1 MGMLQKVN
9 VLHLPKILNVGVEKM
24 EAYLKE
30 TDIIDFSN
38 KEVYALAMQLAS
50 GCDTDVQIAQNC
62 FEYVRDKIHHSG
74 DYKDNITTAI
84 ASQVLKYK
92 TGWCYAKAF
101 LLAALLRANGIPTGF
116 AYQRLSC
123 SEYKPDIYCLHG
135 LNYIYLKEY
144 GWYRV
149 DARGNKEG
157 INAQFMPPVE
167 KLAFEVGENEFDL
180 LENLSEPLSVVVE
193 TLRRY
198 NTYDEMICHFPD
210 VEMYQ

>member
-1 MGMLQKVN
+1 MKEYLQ
-9 VLHLPKILNVGVEKM
+9 
-24 EAYLKE
+24 E

-38 KEVYALAMQLAS
+38 KEVHELAIHLAS
-50 GCDTDVQIAQNC
+50 GCDTDEKIAKNC

-74 DYKDNITTAI
+74 DYKHTITTST
-84 ASQVLKYK
+84 ASEVLLHK

-123 SEYKPDIYCLHG
+123 SEYKDDIYCLHG
-135 LNYIYLKEY
+135 LNWIYLKEH

-157 INAQFMPPVE
+157 VDAQFNPPHE
-167 KLAFEVGENEFDL
+167 KLAFELQVNEFDL
-180 LENLSEPLSVVVE
+180 SENLAEPLDVVVHA
-193 TLRRY
+193 LRTHKSY
-198 NTYDEMICHFPD
+198 NEMIENFPD
-210 VEMYQ
+210 IQKD

>member
-1 MGMLQKVN
+1 MK
-9 VLHLPKILNVGVEKM
+9 
-24 EAYLKE
+24 AYLKE
-30 TDIIDFSN
+30 TNIIDFSN

-50 GCDTDVQIAQNC
+50 GCDTDEEIAKSC
-62 FEYVRDKIHHSG
+62 FLYVRDEIRHSG
-74 DYKDNITTAI
+74 DHKDNIITTTA
-84 ASQVLKYK
+84 SEVLKHK

-135 LNYIYLKEY
+135 LNYIYLKEH

-157 INAQFMPPVE
+157 VDAQFTPPIE

-180 LENLSEPLSVVVE
+180 SENLTEPLSVIVE
-193 TLRRY
+193 ALRKY
-198 NTYDEMICHFPD
+198 GTYDEMVENFPD
-210 VEMYQ
+210 VEKT